1 MTIFL
6 HPDTKNE
13 LTNTFREAF
22 LHATEIFSLSAY
34 LREWEDF
41 NLSKECK
48 AAILVVGKDFG
59 ITRKIALSKAL
70 EWKKKNNRIA
80 HVYVADK
87 IDGYHP
93 KILLWAQ
100 MIDDKK
106 KWFLIVGSSNL
117 TLAGFASNYEANI
130 KVEITEVN
138 YRTITKWIA
147 SILALSCPVTKA
159 WIDAYQEAKNLPK
172 VKAPTVP
179 SKITGLQLPEYPGLA
194 IALAQRRET
203 FYEFDAVVRQNLINA
218 INDCAQGV
226 KKDKEFYE
234 WLITNWNGSAW
245 KYQGSGVFRRQWDD
259 TNWTALCVGLVEIL
273 NSTPANRDV
282 IVQRVYDRL
291 EDAGDVAARKAVL
304 TEMLCHFFPDAYPLW
319 NTPIEKWLKHKEKWP
334 KQRGLTKGTRYIHLA
349 KILRE
354 ALKAN
359 PDYPARNLGELDH
372 VIWGYCHSVGLVG

>member
-1 MTIFL
+1 
-6 HPDTKNE
+6 
-13 LTNTFREAF
+13 
-22 LHATEIFSLSAY
+22 
-34 LREWEDF
+34 
-41 NLSKECK
+41 
-48 AAILVVGKDFG
+48 
-59 ITRKIALSKAL
+59 
-70 EWKKKNNRIA
+70 
-80 HVYVADK
+80 VADK

-100 MIDDKK
+100 IIDDKK

-159 WIDAYQEAKNLPK
+159 WIDVYQEAKNLPK

-203 FYEFDAVVRQNLINA
+203 FYEFDAVVRQNLITA
-218 INDCAQGV
+218 INGCVQGT
-226 KKDKEFYE
+226 KTDEEFYN
-234 WLITNWNGSAW
+234 WLIENWNGSAW

-273 NSTPANRDV
+273 DSTPVNRDV
-282 IVQRVYDRL
+282 YLTRSRL
-291 EDAGDVAARKAVL
+291 RISQIAG
-304 TEMLCHFFPDAYPLW
+304 
-319 NTPIEKWLKHKEKWP
+319 IS
-334 KQRGLTKGTRYIHLA
+334 G
-349 KILRE
+349 
-354 ALKAN
+354 LKAI
-359 PDYPARNLGELDH
+359 L
-372 VIWGYCHSVGLVG
+372 LVL